1 MKLLKRLALLFLMV
15 SAGFRLPVQPAEA
28 QNVTTDPSALEQIQ
42 IFDRFGDIFDQNFR
56 TDDYPG
62 QPWYYQ
68 LKETAIRFDQRSQ
81 GITAMI
87 DYLVRIHVTT
97 DDPLLIAEASL
108 VGIPFYFPENME
120 RIINLEGYTY
130 QPDGER
136 SYFNGEDA
144 AVVDLNSRY
153 KILEFQMP
161 DAEQGSVIE
170 YKYTLVRR
178 YIEELPDVQFSH
190 RVPVKK
196 VNLYLKNEPYLRY
209 QAVEENIDFDLEYS
223 ETRVDTSSIPMVF
236 TYERPDPVFIQHW
249 SAADIPPV
257 GASAYVSSVNDVRG
271 KLKFQISEFGNPR
284 QPLEN
289 SWEFVA
295 AQIQRSINP
304 FRQIEE
310 NAGLLSLGDS
320 LFSGYGSSDVRIDSL
335 FQYVNSRVQYNGSGA
350 VFADG
355 DLSSVLDGEPSDQ
368 AEINMVLMMILRG
381 AGFEAYPL
389 YISGREFGRINLS
402 FPSLYQFNRMLVVAR
417 SQESEKWRFM
427 DASFSHSL
435 PGLIPVESFSEQG
448 MILMENDYEWIEI
461 NPDKSIFGLDVN
473 LEADLNE
480 NGSLS
485 GVLEGEVRGYS
496 ARILRR
502 DLALGRPSSE
512 ILKQLFF
519 DSYPDSELRN
529 ATIKID
535 PVDRNRT
542 EVRAGFEIEEYAVS
556 FTDGIEYRPMVIGYL
571 FRNPF
576 ERAERRVPITLD
588 APERLYIDYIITL
601 PEGYSY
607 DVAGETRSTSLPG
620 AQLFEEYLLFDNRI
634 EYHFDI
640 ELTRKQFP
648 VEAYAQLRQIYDRWV
663 TLSNNA
669 WFIEKNSE

>member
-1 MKLLKRLALLFLMV
+1 MV
-15 SAGFRLPVQPAEA
+15 FYGLWPLVQHAEA
-28 QNVTTDPSALEQIQ
+28 QNVTTDPAALEQIQ
-42 IFDRFGDIFDQNFR
+42 IFEKFGDIFDQNFG
-56 TDDYPG
+56 DPDYPG

-68 LKETAIRFDQRSQ
+68 LKETTVRFDQRPT
-81 GITAMI
+81 GITALI
-87 DYLVRIHVTT
+87 DYLVRIRVNT
-97 DDPLLIAEASL
+97 DDPLLVAEASL

-120 RIINLEGYTY
+120 RIINLEGYTF

-136 SYFNGEDA
+136 TYFNGEDA

-161 DAEQGSVIE
+161 DAKKGSVIE

-178 YIEELPDVQFSH
+178 YIEELPDIQLSH

-196 VNLYLKNEPYLRY
+196 VNLYFKNEPYLRY
-209 QAVEENIDFDLEYS
+209 NAVQENIDFDLEYS
-223 ETRVDTSSIPMVF
+223 ESYVDTSSIPMVF

-249 SAADIPPV
+249 SAEDIPAV
-257 GASAYVSSVNDVRG
+257 DATAYVSSVNDVRG

-295 AQIQRSINP
+295 AQIQRNINP
-304 FRQIEE
+304 FRQIEK

-320 LFSGYGSSDVRIDSL
+320 LFSELGPAEDRIDSL
-335 FQYVNSRVQYNGSGA
+335 FQYVNSKIQYNGTGA
-350 VFADG
+350 VFADEELEG
-355 DLSSVLDGEPSDQ
+355 VLEGEPSNQ
-368 AEINMVLMMILRG
+368 AQINMVLLSLLRG

-417 SQESEKWRFM
+417 QKDTGEWRFM

-435 PGLIPVESFSEQG
+435 PGLIPVESYSEQG
-448 MILMENDYEWIEI
+448 MILKENDYEWVEI
-461 NPDKSIFGLDVN
+461 NPDKSVFGLNVR
-473 LEADLNE
+473 LEADLSE
-480 NGSLS
+480 NGALTGVLS
-485 GVLEGEVRGYS
+485 GKVSGYP

-502 DLALGRPSSE
+502 DMALGRPLND

-519 DSYPDSELRN
+519 DSYPDAELSDAMILIDSEDQN
-529 ATIKID
+529 VTDI
-535 PVDRNRT
+535 RT
-542 EVRAGFEIEEYAVS
+542 DFEITEYAVT
-556 FTDGIEYRPMVIGYL
+556 FTEGIEYRPMVIGYL
-571 FRNPF
+571 FSNPF

-588 APERLYIDYIITL
+588 APELLSIDYLITL
-601 PEGYSY
+601 PEGYRFE
-607 DVAGETRSTSLPG
+607 VTGETRSTSLAG
-620 AQLFEEYLLFDNRI
+620 AELFEEYLLVDNKI

-640 ELTRKQFP
+640 EITRKQFP
-648 VEAYAQLRQIYDRWV
+648 VDVYAQLRQIYDRWV

-669 WFIEKNSE
+669 WFIEKEES